1 MEIIDF
7 FKKIIDFYIVAHD
20 LAELSS
26 PRSFLGRFLGIFLEV
41 IILLVF
47 CFFLLFQVPSF
58 IVSFLLRELP
68 LTDVLVVDSVCF
80 PSS

>member
-1 MEIIDF
+1 MEIIDL
-7 FKKIIDFYIVAHD
+7 KKIIDFYIVAHD

-47 CFFLLFQVPSF
+47 CFFLFRVPSF

-68 LTDVLVVDSVCF
+68 LTDILVADSLCF